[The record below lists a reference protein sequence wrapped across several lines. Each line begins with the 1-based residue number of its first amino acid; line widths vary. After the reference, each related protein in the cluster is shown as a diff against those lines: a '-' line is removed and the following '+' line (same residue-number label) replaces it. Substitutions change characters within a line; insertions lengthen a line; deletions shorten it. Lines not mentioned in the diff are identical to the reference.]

1 MTETSAAGNQ
11 RVNPVNTTAVPD
23 EASSEVNL
31 VDRVYRRLRTDI
43 IEARFQAGAPL
54 RERELAERL
63 QVSRVP
69 IREALPRLEAGGF
82 VRIEP
87 RRPAVVTHVSFDDLD
102 ELFELRA
109 PIEATVARLAAARV
123 AEGADPAPLL
133 DLLAE
138 ARDALRATDPHA
150 TDPHATD
157 SRVTGPDARAAADAH
172 EHFMCCNGQLH
183 AQIVALAGNPLL
195 EQVIAPLADRTD
207 RLNSVSQHRD
217 RTSRHEEHVLLV
229 EAIATGNTEL
239 AGSCAVVHIE
249 RERRRA
255 MAALPAHPHFAGR

>member
-1 MTETSAAGNQ
+1 MTETSASGKDGVNLATATAGAAE
-11 RVNPVNTTAVPD
+11 PST
-23 EASSEVNL
+23 EVNL
-31 VDRVYRRLRTDI
+31 VDRVYSRLRSDI
-43 IEARFQAGAPL
+43 LEARIDAGTPL

-102 ELFELRA
+102 ELFELRG
-109 PIEATVARLAAARV
+109 PIEATVARLAAGRV

-133 DLLAE
+133 AILA
-138 ARDALRATDPHA
+138 
-150 TDPHATD
+150 
-157 SRVTGPDARAAADAH
+157 DARSALDDRAHGDAH
-172 EHFMCCNGQLH
+172 EHFMCCNGLLH
-183 AQIVALAGNPLL
+183 AEIVALAGNPLL
-195 EQVIAPLADRTD
+195 DRVMAPLADRTD
-207 RLNSVSQHRD
+207 RLNSVSQHHD
-217 RTSRHEEHVLLV
+217 RESRHEEHVLLV
-229 EAIATGNTEL
+229 EAITTGNAEL

>member
-1 MTETSAAGNQ
+1 MTDPSASGKD
-11 RVNPVNTTAVPD
+11 RVNPAAASTPASTAALAEP
-23 EASSEVNL
+23 STEVNL
-31 VDRVYRRLRTDI
+31 VDRVYSRLRGDI
-43 IEARFQAGAPL
+43 IEARLDAGTPL

-102 ELFELRA
+102 ELFELRG

-123 AEGADPAPLL
+123 AEGADPAA
-133 DLLAE
+133 LLALL
-138 ARDALRATDPHA
+138 A
-150 TDPHATD
+150 
-157 SRVTGPDARAAADAH
+157 DARSALDGESTGDAH
-172 EHFMCCNGQLH
+172 QHFMCCNGLLH
-183 AQIVALAGNPLL
+183 AEIVRLAGNPLL
-195 EQVIAPLADRTD
+195 ERVMAPLADRTD
-207 RLNSVSQHRD
+207 RLNGVSQHHD
-217 RTSRHEEHVLLV
+217 RESRHEEHVLLV
-229 EAIATGNTEL
+229 EAITTGNAEL

>member
-1 MTETSAAGNQ
+1 MTEPSASGNEF
-11 RVNPVNTTAVPD
+11 VNPVGTTTTRPD
-23 EASSEVNL
+23 DSSSELNL
-31 VDRVYRRLRTDI
+31 VDRVYRRLRSDI
-43 IEARFQAGAPL
+43 IDARIDAGTPL

-69 IREALPRLEAGGF
+69 VREALPRLEAGGF

-102 ELFELRA
+102 ELFELRG

-123 AEGADPAPLL
+123 AEGADPAALL
-133 DLLAE
+133 AILAE
-138 ARDALRATDPHA
+138 ARSALDDHTHD
-150 TDPHATD
+150 
-157 SRVTGPDARAAADAH
+157 DAH

-183 AQIVALAGNPLL
+183 AEIVALAGNPLL
-195 EQVIAPLADRTD
+195 DRVMAPLADRTD
-207 RLNSVSQHRD
+207 RLNGVSQHHD
-217 RTSRHEEHVLLV
+217 RESRHEEHVFLV
-229 EAIATGNTEL
+229 EAITTGNADL

-255 MAALPAHPHFAGR
+255 MAALPSHPHFAGR

>member
-1 MTETSAAGNQ
+1 MTEPSAARNA
-11 RVNPVNTTAVPD
+11 RVNPGDPPG
-23 EASSEVNL
+23 EANL
-31 VDRVYRRLRTDI
+31 VDRVYRRLRSDI
-43 IEARFQAGAPL
+43 IEARFDAGSPL

-82 VRIEP
+82 VHIEP

-102 ELFELRA
+102 ELFELRG

-133 DLLAE
+133 ALLA
-138 ARDALRATDPHA
+138 
-150 TDPHATD
+150 
-157 SRVTGPDARAAADAH
+157 DARSALDGESAGDAH
-172 EHFMCCNGQLH
+172 EHFMCCNGMLH
-183 AQIVALAGNPLL
+183 AEIVALAGNPLL
-195 EQVIAPLADRTD
+195 ERVMAPLADRTD
-207 RLNSVSQHRD
+207 RLNGVSQHHD
-217 RTSRHEEHVLLV
+217 RESRHEEHVFLV
-229 EAIATGNTEL
+229 EAITTGNAEL

-255 MAALPAHPHFAGR
+255 MAALPAHPHFAGQ